1 MQVYEKTSL
10 IRCELEALFDFHLQ
24 SKNIKLITPSDTKV
38 ILEDENFQAKEGDVL
53 KITSIKYFI
62 PTKWEVKIEKLERPN
77 ILVDV
82 ALKSPFALWEH
93 THSFKQ
99 VGAFCELKDTVKFAM
114 PFGCLGALLDSFMM
128 RELKNMFDFRHIKTR
143 EILET
148 KENL

>member
-1 MQVYEKTSL
+1 MQIYEKTSL
-10 IRCELEALFDFHLQ
+10 IRCDLEALFDFHLQ

-38 ILEDENFQAKEGDVL
+38 ILENENFQAKEGEVL

-62 PTKWEVKIEKLERPN
+62 PTKWEVKIAKLERPN
-77 ILVDV
+77 LLVDV

-99 VGAFCELKDTVKFAM
+99 VGEFCELTDIVKFKM
-114 PFGCLGALLDSFMM
+114 PFGFFGTLLNSFMM
-128 RELKNMFDFRHIKTR
+128 RELKTMFEYRHIKTR

-148 KENL
+148 KEKR